1 MVRINRWHGLETRN
15 LPFCCRLCCSFFLQ
29 VRSARVASR
38 LDERRDDRCYWR
50 KEQSRTNWNK
60 PEMEQPETRVPHDT
74 TFCRLNF
81 FVLNL
86 FRRNLGLVFTLVSDS
101 LAGTR
106 DSSLCPIFSFGKV
119 WPNNGFLLTGLMH
132 PPSEKP
138 IYNHIT
144 DRAKCNFFK

>member
-1 MVRINRWHGLETRN
+1 MRGETTDVIDGRNNQEQTGTNR
-15 LPFCCRLCCSFFLQ
+15 
-29 VRSARVASR
+29 
-38 LDERRDDRCYWR
+38 
-50 KEQSRTNWNK
+50 KWNN
-60 PEMEQPETRVPHDT
+60 R
-74 TFCRLNF
+74 NF

-106 DSSLCPIFSFGKV
+106 DSSYCPVFSFGKV

-144 DRAKCNFFK
+144 DRAKCNFFQIKID